1 MFAISSSVVVASV
14 FGNVALLAC
23 GAVALYL
30 VAQLAFAVGY
40 TTYAALA
47 CKYDERMARYVKNI
61 WLNPCKY
68 GNAYARVW
76 FLLAVLTV
84 LTCAYVFRTEVQAN
98 DIQVLASLAAVVFG
112 LNTLLVNFVGSVQK
126 YVSTKKQ
133 SAMAT
138 VKND

>member
-1 MFAISSSVVVASV
+1 MFAISSSSVVLGA
-14 FGNVALLAC
+14 FGNVALLGI
-23 GAVALYL
+23 GAVALWL

-40 TTYAALA
+40 TAYAALA
-47 CKYDERMARYVKNI
+47 CKYDARMARYVKNI
-61 WLNPCKY
+61 WLNPGKF
-68 GNAYARVW
+68 GNAYAKAW

-84 LTCAYVFRTEVQAN
+84 LTCAYVFRAEVQAN
-98 DIQVLASLAAVVFG
+98 DASVLASLAAVVFG
-112 LNTLLVNFVGSVQK
+112 VNTLAVNFVGSVQK

>member
-1 MFAISSSVVVASV
+1 MFAISSSVVASV

-40 TTYAALA
+40 TAYATLA
-47 CKYDERMARYVKNI
+47 CKYDARMAQYVKGI
-61 WLNPCKY
+61 WLNPSKY
-68 GNAYARVW
+68 GNAYAKAW
-76 FLLAVLTV
+76 FLLAVLSI

-133 SAMAT
+133 ALLAT